1 VSGAH
6 INPAVTLALTVK
18 RNFPWAKVLP
28 YMLAQ
33 VLGAFVGTAFLLVFV
48 LALTDER
55 NQPPK
60 SNLAPLLIGFAVAA
74 IGMSFGA
81 NAGYAINP
89 ARDFGP
95 RVLAWL
101 GGWGTVA
108 FPGAHWYLWVPIVGP
123 LIGGVIGAVVYDLFV
138 GDVLRARGVPPAPD
152 VDAFG
157 ETVEDR
163 PGGDGELEQ
172 HGRTVRD
179 R

>member
-1 VSGAH
+1 
-6 INPAVTLALTVK
+6 
-18 RNFPWAKVLP
+18 
-28 YMLAQ
+28 
-33 VLGAFVGTAFLLVFV
+33 
-48 LALTDER
+48 
-55 NQPPK
+55 
-60 SNLAPLLIGFAVAA
+60 
-74 IGMSFGA
+74 
-81 NAGYAINP
+81 
-89 ARDFGP
+89 
-95 RVLAWL
+95 VLAWL

-108 FPGAHWYLWVPIVGP
+108 FPGAHWYFWVPIVGP

-138 GDVLRARGVPPAPD
+138 GDVLRARGAPPAPD